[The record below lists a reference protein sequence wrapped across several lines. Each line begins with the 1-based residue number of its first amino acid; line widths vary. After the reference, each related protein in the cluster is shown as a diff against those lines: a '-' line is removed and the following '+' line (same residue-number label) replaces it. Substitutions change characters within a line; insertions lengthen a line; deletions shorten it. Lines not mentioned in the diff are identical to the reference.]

1 MEPAMGARAT
11 GRAALVA
18 IWVARREAKTR
29 GAAIVMVVEGS
40 W

>member
-1 MEPAMGARAT
+1 MA

-29 GAAIVMVVEGS
+29 VAAIVMVVRRGEVVWFVS
-40 W
+40 E